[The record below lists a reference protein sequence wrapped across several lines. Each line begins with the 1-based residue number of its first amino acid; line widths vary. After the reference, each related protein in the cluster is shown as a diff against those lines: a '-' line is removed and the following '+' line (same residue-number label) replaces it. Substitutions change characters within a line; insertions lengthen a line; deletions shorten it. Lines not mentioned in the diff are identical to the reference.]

1 MIVSNSLSTL
11 KDVAQLIRL
20 FLYLHPITGTPSK
33 KGFSMFMDFLRRRL
47 TVESEEDLRQL
58 GPQPNQALDIPVL
71 TNRPM
76 RRFADISSLLMSSV
90 VIIVCV

>member
-1 MIVSNSLSTL
+1 MKERELQMIVSNSLSTL

-47 TVESEEDLRQL
+47 TVESEEDQ
-58 GPQPNQALDIPVL
+58 IPYWFL
-71 TNRPM
+71 TQT
-76 RRFADISSLLMSSV
+76 
-90 VIIVCV
+90 